1 MKVLVIQN
9 RMGIGDLIIFLPY
22 IFSISKEYNTP
33 VSLLVRENTRAREL
47 LKNNPYVSEIIILD
61 RNDKKKAGRHQ
72 GIVGVLNL
80 IQDLRKKNFTKS
92 FIFNSSARYALIS
105 KLAGIRE
112 RYQYPLFEKK
122 EQNIIETAK
131 KFISVHL
138 NKTVE
143 SNPILNIDEKK
154 VLETKK
160 KYKFDK
166 EYCHILLGLG
176 GSGPTKR
183 VPIEKFIKFMD
194 LISTNKKCKFY
205 LAAGKNPI
213 EQEIINKVINSNHN
227 ANCLSLG
234 FMDISETLP
243 IIKNCNLAVSNDT
256 SFSHISAALGVNTIV
271 LMTDTPLLY
280 GNYST
285 KMTPV
290 LPEGKTNVTH
300 DSLGKEKVNP
310 EEIYIKAK
318 KILNL

>member
-1 MKVLVIQN
+1 
-9 RMGIGDLIIFLPY
+9 
-22 IFSISKEYNTP
+22 
-33 VSLLVRENTRAREL
+33 
-47 LKNNPYVSEIIILD
+47 
-61 RNDKKKAGRHQ
+61 
-72 GIVGVLNL
+72 
-80 IQDLRKKNFTKS
+80 
-92 FIFNSSARYALIS
+92 
-105 KLAGIRE
+105 
-112 RYQYPLFEKK
+112 
-122 EQNIIETAK
+122 
-131 KFISVHL
+131 
-138 NKTVE
+138 
-143 SNPILNIDEKK
+143 
-154 VLETKK
+154 
-160 KYKFDK
+160 
-166 EYCHILLGLG
+166 
-176 GSGPTKR
+176 
-183 VPIEKFIKFMD
+183 
-194 LISTNKKCKFY
+194 

-290 LPEGKTNVTH
+290 LPEGRTNVTH